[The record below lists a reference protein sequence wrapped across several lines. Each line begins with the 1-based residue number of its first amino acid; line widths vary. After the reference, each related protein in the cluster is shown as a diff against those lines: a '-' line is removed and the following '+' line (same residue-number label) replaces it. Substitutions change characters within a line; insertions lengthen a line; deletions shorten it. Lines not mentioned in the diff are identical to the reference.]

1 MFFKLLAAYAPT
13 SHNTA
18 SYDETV
24 SKYSK
29 KLGIQEIN
37 VNNGLLDT
45 LYESFIEKPKSLII
59 SGSAGDGKTYLLRK
73 LYQKLGGNEQEWDK
87 SFNNI
92 INFDKYKVN
101 FIKGFTESSDK
112 IEVLEGLYNSIYKN
126 SNELYF
132 IAANDGI
139 LTDTLRDYETVKPHF
154 LDLLNNIEKHIEEHI
169 TNDRLILLDLS
180 QTSSSKNFELLLN
193 EILNYC
199 DEYESSCPSLTNKE
213 IFCPIHSNIKLLK
226 EKSIQQQLINIIRT
240 CDLNYNHI
248 TLRKLF
254 MLIANTILG
263 YKGEKKIFNNCET
276 AIDHFKTSNLKTDA
290 SIYNNIFGENLS
302 KSKREESPFKE
313 LRELRIGF
321 ETTNNIDGFLLFGDI
336 KNEDLY
342 NRELNNPFINL
353 DLFKNKKI
361 NYLNG
366 SDEESTNN
374 EDDSNKEI
382 QEFLIFFRRH
392 LFFNI
397 HNQLKLENIEINR
410 SELIAYKHA
419 EKFYNEVVLSL
430 KDGKSPQKSII
441 KELALGLN
449 RVFLGELISKDAN
462 DRLYIA
468 TSLTGTMSKLS
479 SEIIEEIVFNKKSSN
494 EGVSLKLT
502 NGFDDEYCKVN
513 LTIQYGG
520 EDIANLEL
528 DLHMFEFLCRISD
541 GILPTSF
548 SVEYYERVLT
558 FKSQIVNH
566 ILNEEEIDETFNLFI
581 LNDKEGTLQFNEIE
595 IGNGNV
601 YES

>member
-13 SHNTA
+13 SQNKA
-18 SYDETV
+18 SYDEHVT
-24 SKYSK
+24 KYAK
-29 KLGIQEIN
+29 KLGVDEIN
-37 VNNGLLDT
+37 IDNGLFAK
-45 LYESFIEKPKSLII
+45 LYGSFIKEAKSIII

-73 LYQKLGGNEQEWDK
+73 LYETLNK
-87 SFNNI
+87 SISSWNDYI
-92 INFDKYKVN
+92 PELDFDKYKIK
-101 FIKGFTESSDK
+101 FIKDFTEIEQVDK
-112 IEVLEGLYNSIYKN
+112 ENVLDGLYNAIYEN
-126 SNELYF
+126 SNILYF

-139 LTDTLRDYETVKPHF
+139 LTDTLRDYLDEKPHF
-154 LDLLNNIEKHIEEHI
+154 SKLLNNIEEHIEQHT
-169 TNDRLILLDLS
+169 TNDGLILLDLS

-199 DEYESSCPSLTNKE
+199 DEYEKNCPSLTNEE
-213 IFCPIHSNIKLLK
+213 IFCPIHSNINLLK
-226 EKSIQQQLINIIRT
+226 EKNIQQQLINVIRT

-263 YKGEKKIFNNCET
+263 YKGDKKIFNSCEE
-276 AIDHFKTSNLKTDA
+276 AIEYFKVSNLRTDA
-290 SIYNNIFGENLS
+290 SIYNNIFGENLPQ
-302 KSKREESPFKE
+302 SKREKSPFKE

-321 ETTNNIDGFLLFGDI
+321 ETTNNIDSFLLFGDI
-336 KNEDLY
+336 KNENLY
-342 NRELNNPFINL
+342 NKELDNPFINL
-353 DLFKNKKI
+353 NIFKNKKI

-366 SDEESTNN
+366 SDDESS
-374 EDDSNKEI
+374 DSINDI

-392 LFFNI
+392 LFFNLS
-397 HNQLKLENIEINR
+397 NQLKLEDIEINR
-410 SELIAYKHA
+410 NELIAYKHA
-419 EKFYNEVVLSL
+419 DKFYNDVVLSL

-479 SEIIEEIVFNKKSSN
+479 SEIIDEIVFNKKSSN
-494 EGVSLKLT
+494 EGLNLELI

-513 LTIQYGG
+513 LIIQYGG

-566 ILNEEEIDETFNLFI
+566 ILSEVEVDETFNLFT

>member
-92 INFDKYKVN
+92 INFDNYKVN

-112 IEVLEGLYNSIYKN
+112 IEVLEGLYNSIYEN

-199 DEYESSCPSLTNKE
+199 DKYESSCPSLTNKE

-276 AIDHFKTSNLKTDA
+276 AIDHFKTSNLKADA

-353 DLFKNKKI
+353 DFFKNKKI

-374 EDDSNKEI
+374 EDDFNKEI

-397 HNQLKLENIEINR
+397 NNQLKLENIEINR

-479 SEIIEEIVFNKKSSN
+479 SEIIDEIVFNKKSSN

-566 ILNEEEIDETFNLFI
+566 ILNEEELDETFNLFT

>member
-37 VNNGLLDT
+37 VNNGLLDK
-45 LYESFIEKPKSLII
+45 LYESFIEIPRSLII

-73 LYQKLGGNEQEWDK
+73 LYQKLGGNEQDWDK
-87 SFNNI
+87 SFNNT
-92 INFDKYKVN
+92 INFNNYKVN

-112 IEVLEGLYNSIYKN
+112 IEVLEGLYNAIYKN

-139 LTDTLRDYETVKPHF
+139 LTDTLRDYESVKPHF

-180 QTSSSKNFELLLN
+180 QTSSSKNFELLLD

-199 DEYESSCPSLTNKE
+199 DEYESSCSSLTNEE
-213 IFCPIHSNIKLLK
+213 IFCPIHANIKLLK
-226 EKSIQQQLINIIRT
+226 EKSIQHQLISIIRT

-276 AIDHFKTSNLKTDA
+276 AIDHFKASNLKTDA

-302 KSKREESPFKE
+302 KSKREESPFRE

-321 ETTNNIDGFLLFGDI
+321 ETTNNINGFLLFGDI

-342 NRELNNPFINL
+342 NRELNNPYINL

-366 SDEESTNN
+366 SDEESSNN
-374 EDDSNKEI
+374 EEDSNKEI

-397 HNQLKLENIEINR
+397 QNQLKLENVEINR

-419 EKFYNEVVLSL
+419 DKFYNEIILAL
-430 KDGKSPQKSII
+430 KNGKSPQKSII

-479 SEIIEEIVFNKKSSN
+479 SEIIDEIVFNKKSSN

-520 EDIANLEL
+520 DDIANLEL

-566 ILNEEEIDETFNLFI
+566 ILNEEDLDETFNLFT

>member
-13 SHNTA
+13 SQNKA
-18 SYDETV
+18 SYDEHVT
-24 SKYSK
+24 KYAK
-29 KLGIQEIN
+29 KLGVDEIN
-37 VNNGLLDT
+37 IDNGLFT
-45 LYESFIEKPKSLII
+45 KLYSSFIGEPKSMII

-73 LYQKLGGNEQEWDK
+73 LYEKLNSDVSTWNSYIPELD
-87 SFNNI
+87 
-92 INFDKYKVN
+92 FDKYKIN
-101 FIKGFTESSDK
+101 FIKDFTEIEQVDK
-112 IEVLEGLYNSIYKN
+112 ENVLDGLYNAIYEN
-126 SNELYF
+126 SNILYF

-139 LTDTLRDYETVKPHF
+139 LTDTLRDYLDEKPHF
-154 LDLLNNIEKHIEEHI
+154 SKLLNNIEEHIEQHI
-169 TNDRLILLDLS
+169 TNDGLILLDLS

-199 DEYESSCPSLTNKE
+199 DEYENNCPSLTNEE
-213 IFCPIHSNIKLLK
+213 IFCPIHSNINLLK
-226 EKSIQQQLINIIRT
+226 EKNIQQQLINVIRT

-263 YKGEKKIFNNCET
+263 YKGDKKIFNSCEE
-276 AIDHFKTSNLKTDA
+276 AIEYFKVSNLRTDA
-290 SIYNNIFGENLS
+290 SIYNNIFGENLP
-302 KSKREESPFKE
+302 KSKREKSPFKE

-321 ETTNNIDGFLLFGDI
+321 ETTNNIDSFLLFGDI
-336 KNEDLY
+336 KNENLY
-342 NRELNNPFINL
+342 NKELDNPFINL
-353 DLFKNKKI
+353 NIFKNKKI

-366 SDEESTNN
+366 SDDESS
-374 EDDSNKEI
+374 DSINDI
-382 QEFLIFFRRH
+382 QEFLIFFRRQ
-392 LFFNI
+392 LFFNLS
-397 HNQLKLENIEINR
+397 NQLKLEDIEINR

-419 EKFYNEVVLSL
+419 DKFYNEVVLSL

-479 SEIIEEIVFNKKSSN
+479 SEIIDEIVFNKKSSN
-494 EGVSLKLT
+494 EGLNLELI

-513 LTIQYGG
+513 LIIQYGG

-566 ILNEEEIDETFNLFI
+566 ILSEEEIDETFNLFT

>member
-92 INFDKYKVN
+92 INFDNYKVN

-112 IEVLEGLYNSIYKN
+112 IEVLEGLYNSIYEN

-199 DEYESSCPSLTNKE
+199 DKYESSCPSLTNKE

-276 AIDHFKTSNLKTDA
+276 AINHFKTSNLKTDA

-321 ETTNNIDGFLLFGDI
+321 ETTNNIDGFLLFGEI

-410 SELIAYKHA
+410 SELIAYKHS

-513 LTIQYGG
+513 LIIQYGG
-520 EDIANLEL
+520 EDTANLEL

>member
-45 LYESFIEKPKSLII
+45 LYASFIEKPKSLII

-73 LYQKLGGNEQEWDK
+73 LYQKLGGNEQDWDK
-87 SFNNI
+87 SFNNT
-92 INFDKYKVN
+92 INFNNCKVN

-126 SNELYF
+126 SNELFF

-139 LTDTLRDYETVKPHF
+139 LTDTLRDHEEVKPHF
-154 LDLLNNIEKHIEEHI
+154 LDLLNNIEEHIEQHT

-199 DEYESSCPSLTNKE
+199 DEYESSCPSLTNEE

-276 AIDHFKTSNLKTDA
+276 AIDHFKTSNLKADA

-374 EDDSNKEI
+374 EDDFNKEI

-397 HNQLKLENIEINR
+397 HNQLKLENVEINR

-419 EKFYNEVVLSL
+419 DKFYNEVVLSL